1 MVRATTAKSARSGT
15 LCISASYL
23 KFRFV
28 SMHSLSVCS
37 RRSFGT
43 NQRTKGCGRV
53 STQLRCSPITA
64 TDEFLPH
71 LPFLPSYV
79 ICNGY
84 GDVLRSSATI
94 AKSNSEIIAQVRV
107 RGSPTPYNCFWI
119 VITSSSRNHLSDQST
134 TMLVQTA
141 KHVTRDL
148 NPNDDLKNLR
158 IKTNKKEL
166 IVSHNKDFN
175 VVVIQAWTPA
185 KDDPSHLVQQ
195 QEQHT
200 TNR

>member
-1 MVRATTAKSARSGT
+1 
-15 LCISASYL
+15 
-23 KFRFV
+23 
-28 SMHSLSVCS
+28 
-37 RRSFGT
+37 
-43 NQRTKGCGRV
+43 
-53 STQLRCSPITA
+53 
-64 TDEFLPH
+64 
-71 LPFLPSYV
+71 
-79 ICNGY
+79 
-84 GDVLRSSATI
+84 
-94 AKSNSEIIAQVRV
+94 
-107 RGSPTPYNCFWI
+107 
-119 VITSSSRNHLSDQST
+119 
-134 TMLVQTA
+134 MLVQTA